1 MKLDVD
7 LPPPFTYAPQFL
19 VQAAVGVVLKS
30 IVELILPQ
38 CARRHSMFIAPIPPL
53 ADHRWVT
60 PRATQ
65 VHITARARLHAVA
78 ERHEG
83 SGRGGGGADAERG
96 GTNLASSHARLSADS
111 SCPESGPTHRA
122 RHTY

>member
-38 CARRHSMFIAPIPPL
+38 CARRHSMFIAPPPAPSL
-53 ADHRWVT
+53 
-60 PRATQ
+60 
-65 VHITARARLHAVA
+65 ITAGPRPARRRFISLLERDYTRWLNGTRDLDAAVGELMPSA
-78 ERHEG
+78 
-83 SGRGGGGADAERG
+83 GAQI
-96 GTNLASSHARLSADS
+96 
-111 SCPESGPTHRA
+111 
-122 RHTY
+122 